1 MRPAVE
7 EVHELGVMANSNPPS
22 NPVLEWLA
30 SQWFFLSALVL
41 GAGHAATATSK
52 IAMHEEQLKEL
63 AEVPERLARIETHQ
77 EHILE
82 ILRKEK

>member
-1 MRPAVE
+1 MRPALGE
-7 EVHELGVMANSNPPS
+7 IYELVVMANSNPPS
-22 NPVLEWLA
+22 NPVLDWLA

-41 GAGHAATATSK
+41 GAGHATTAQTK
-52 IAMHEEQLKEL
+52 IVRHDEQLKEL

-82 ILRKEK
+82 ILRKKE

>member
-1 MRPAVE
+1 MCSTMGKVF
-7 EVHELGVMANSNPPS
+7 ELAVMANSNPSS

-41 GAGHAATATSK
+41 GAGHAATAQAK
-52 IAMHEEQLKEL
+52 ISRHDDQLKEL
-63 AEVPERLARIETHQ
+63 SEVPERLARIETHQ

-82 ILRKEK
+82 ILRKKE

>member
-1 MRPAVE
+1 MCPALGE
-7 EVHELGVMANSNPPS
+7 IYELAVMANSTPPS
-22 NPVLEWLA
+22 NPVLDWLA

-41 GAGHAATATSK
+41 GAGHAATAQAK
-52 IAMHEEQLKEL
+52 IARHDEQLKEL

-82 ILRKEK
+82 ILRKKE

>member
-1 MRPAVE
+1 
-7 EVHELGVMANSNPPS
+7 MANTNPSN

-30 SQWFFLSALVL
+30 SQWFLLSALVL
-41 GAGHAATATSK
+41 GAGHAATAQAK
-52 IAMHEEQLKEL
+52 ITRHDDQLKEL

-82 ILRKEK
+82 ILRTRESKAGNKESS